1 MEKFAKHPIHEIIK
15 LINENNNLADAI
27 FTYSVVE
34 YDYKTRIYSR
44 DTRDIKGGNISIV
57 WLDKEINNLRQNWN
71 LAFHT
76 KLIHQDRILH
86 IPFIDFNVPE
96 FNGKVQDIIRYRIS
110 RQDSLLKYIHVIAQ
124 TKIYSSGRSFHG
136 YSNVLL
142 DEQSWKEFTI
152 SMILLNYI
160 KDIDTYSLIVDE
172 RWIAHRLLE
181 GFGSLR
187 WSCNSD
193 NYLQYPMI
201 HLNDFM
207 I

>member
-1 MEKFAKHPIHEIIK
+1 MEQFANHPIHEILSLVK
-15 LINENNNLADAI
+15 EHNYLLDAT

-34 YDYKTRIYSR
+34 YDYKMRIYSR
-44 DTRDIKGGNISIV
+44 DNRIIKGSNISID
-57 WLDKEINNLRQNWN
+57 WLNEELSNLKENWN

-76 KLIHQDRILH
+76 KIILHDRIIH
-86 IPFIDFNVPE
+86 IPFIDFNVHE
-96 FNGKVQDIIRYRIS
+96 FNSNVQDIIRYRIS
-110 RQDSLLKYIHVIAQ
+110 RQDSLLKYKHVIER

-136 YSNVLL
+136 YSNFLL
-142 DEQSWKEFTI
+142 DEPSWREFTL
-152 SMILLNYI
+152 SLILLNYI
-160 KDIDTYSLIVDE
+160 KDLDLFSLIVDE

-193 NYLQYPMI
+193 KYLQYPMI
-201 HLNDFM
+201 HLNDYM